1 MNREATAEWF
11 QYSRVLFRQQQQLQ
25 KTLVEVRATH
35 HDVSHAR
42 IKYDTLKKKK
52 GGEILVH
59 VRNGDTR

>member
-52 GGEILVH
+52 RRGNFG
-59 VRNGDTR
+59 TRAKWWH

>member
-1 MNREATAEWF
+1 MKLQLSDSNIPE
-11 QYSRVLFRQQQQLQ
+11 YSFDNNNNYRKPSWKQ
-25 KTLVEVRATH
+25 RATH